1 MNKNL
6 AELLQKKHQ
15 ASQGISS
22 IDWDER
28 RETFL
33 AAVQTLYEQVERIFA
48 EPSRQKLVEL
58 ERRPKSLTESYLGTY
73 TIDDLIVTV
82 GSEQVRFSPRGRNV
96 AGAEGR
102 VDVIGERGEAI
113 LVLQPNQQ
121 WAFLQSRQPHVSLL
135 PFDESTLTEV
145 LQDVMRD

>member
-15 ASQGISS
+15 ASQGSPS

>member
-6 AELLQKKHQ
+6 AELLQKKQQ
-15 ASQGISS
+15 ASQGSPS